1 MPNKFDKFAEKA
13 AQLADE
19 HFKNQFS
26 GLTRLN
32 DDEVEKIINDT
43 GISKE
48 DLAKLLQ
55 EVKSAASTNEAKA
68 DSIKNING
76 GVSALIA
83 IAKKLL

>member
-13 AQLADE
+13 AQMADE

-32 DDEVEKIINDT
+32 DDEVDKIINDT

-48 DLAKLLQ
+48 DLAKLLR
-55 EVKSAASTNEAKA
+55 EVKNATSANEAKA
-68 DSIKNING
+68 DVIRNING
-76 GVSALIA
+76 GVSALVA

>member
-1 MPNKFDKFAEKA
+1 MPNKFDKFADQA
-13 AQLADE
+13 AQMADE

-26 GLTRLN
+26 SLTRLSN
-32 DDEVEKIINDT
+32 DEVEKIINDT

-55 EVKSAASTNEAKA
+55 EVKTATSINEAKA
-68 DSIKNING
+68 NAIKNINN
-76 GVSALIA
+76 GVSALVA